1 MTAPVAPA
9 QKAPTSAPRSFRSLL
24 LPMLKKEFIQMR
36 RDRLTFALMVGIPII
51 QLILFGYAIRTEV
64 RHLPTVVLDESGSS
78 ESRSLVAVM
87 EQTQNF
93 RIAGAVSSRDEV
105 RDWIESGRA
114 RAAIIIPPDFHT
126 DLKRRRTA
134 QAQVIVDAADPLASS
149 AAIGGASLAATVLAT
164 RIADPRGAHP
174 PPLEVRV
181 RPWYNP
187 ALRSSVYIV
196 PGIIGMLLSLT
207 LLLITSIAIVRERE
221 RGTLEQLVVT
231 PVSKSAIMLGKL
243 LPFVVVGYVQM
254 TSILILGRILFDV
267 PIRGSVLLLYV
278 LSLGF
283 MVANLGVGLL
293 VSTLVSTQIQ
303 AMQLSLFFL
312 LPNILL
318 SGFMFP
324 REAMPAVAQWIGLA
338 LPLTYYLTILRG
350 ILLKGIG
357 INHLWHETLILAGFG
372 VVLILISVRRFSKTV
387 S

>member
-1 MTAPVAPA
+1 MTASVATAGPA
-9 QKAPTSAPRSFRSLL
+9 ASTAPRSFWSLL

-64 RHLPTVVLDESGSS
+64 RHLPTVVLDESRSS
-78 ESRSLVAVM
+78 ESRRLVTVM

-93 RIAGAVSSRDEV
+93 RIAGQASSREQV

-114 RAAIIIPPDFHT
+114 RAAIVIPPDFHT

-149 AAIGGASLAATVLAT
+149 AAIGGAALAATVLAT
-164 RIADPRGAHP
+164 EMADPGGTHP

-187 ALRSSVYIV
+187 ALQSSVFIV
-196 PGIIGMLLSLT
+196 PGIIGILLSLT
-207 LLLITSIAIVRERE
+207 LLVITSIAIVRERE
-221 RGTLEQLVVT
+221 RGTFEQLVVT

-267 PIRGSVLLLYV
+267 PIRGSLLLLYF

-283 MVANLGVGLL
+283 IVANLGVGLFI
-293 VSTLVSTQIQ
+293 STLVETQIQ
-303 AMQLSLFFL
+303 AIQLSIL
-312 LPNILL
+312 LLMPNILL

-324 REAMPAVAQWIGLA
+324 REAMPPVAQWIGLA

-357 INHLWHETLILAGFG
+357 IDHLWHETLILAAFG
-372 VVLILISVRRFSKTV
+372 AVLILISVKRFSKTV

>member
-1 MTAPVAPA
+1 MTAPVAAP
-9 QKAPTSAPRSFRSLL
+9 QKAPTSAQRSFRSLL
-24 LPMLKKEFIQMR
+24 LPMLKKEFIQMG

-64 RHLPTVVLDESGSS
+64 RHLPTVVLDESRSS
-78 ESRSLVAVM
+78 ESRRLVAVM

-93 RIAGAVSSRDEV
+93 RIAGQASSREQV

-114 RAAIIIPPDFHT
+114 RAAIVIPPDFHT

-149 AAIGGASLAATVLAT
+149 AAIGGAALAATVLAT
-164 RIADPRGAHP
+164 EIADPRGTHP

-207 LLLITSIAIVRERE
+207 LLLVTSIAIVRERE
-221 RGTLEQLVVT
+221 RGTFEQLVVT

-254 TSILILGRILFDV
+254 TSILILGQILFDV

-324 REAMPAVAQWIGLA
+324 REAMPEVAQWIGLA

-372 VVLILISVRRFSKTV
+372 AVLILISVRRFSKTV